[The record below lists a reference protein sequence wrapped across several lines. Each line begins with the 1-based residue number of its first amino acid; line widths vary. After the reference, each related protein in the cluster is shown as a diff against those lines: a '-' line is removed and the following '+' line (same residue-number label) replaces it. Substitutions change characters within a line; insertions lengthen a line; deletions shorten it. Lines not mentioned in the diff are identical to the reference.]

1 MVKTIY
7 YFDKQ
12 LLEKPSSRNVVRI
25 KTKNINDVERIRKF
39 EFLLATGKLL

>member
-1 MVKTIY
+1 MQI
-7 YFDKQ
+7 
-12 LLEKPSSRNVVRI
+12 EII